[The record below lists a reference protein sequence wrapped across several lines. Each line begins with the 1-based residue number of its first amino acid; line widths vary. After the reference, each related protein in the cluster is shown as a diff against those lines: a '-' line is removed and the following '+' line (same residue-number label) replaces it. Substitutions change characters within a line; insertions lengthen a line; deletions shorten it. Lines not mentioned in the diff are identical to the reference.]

1 MMPKRHALMSLG
13 VGLVGWRYSRS
24 LAALPLSFLV
34 GTLVDLDHIVDYAWY
49 VLRGEHRLIL
59 PLHSYELVPVLWLVV
74 KSLQGQRVAVPV
86 VASFVLHL
94 LSDELENHTKPGAYS
109 LVWRA
114 IAGFSFEV
122 LSRRPVNA
130 IQGRRDDLDGLRH
143 LISGLGQV
151 R

>member
-1 MMPKRHALMSLG
+1 MMPRHHVLMSLG

-24 LAALPLSFLV
+24 LASLPLSLLA

-49 VLRGEHRLIL
+49 ALKGEHRFIL
-59 PLHSYELVPVLWLVV
+59 PLHSYELVPVLWWVA
-74 KSLQGQRVAVPV
+74 KSLLGQRVAVPV

-94 LSDELENHTKPGAYS
+94 LSDELENETEFGAYS
-109 LVWRA
+109 LIWRA

-122 LSRRPVNA
+122 LSQRPVDA
-130 IQGRRDDLDGLRH
+130 IQGRRDDLDRLRH
-143 LISGLGQV
+143 LVSGFGQV